1 MIKIIN
7 NPNPV
12 GVPTWK
18 TTCDKCQCEFS
29 YQSEDVSDD
38 WNHVCGPGS
47 YGGSHVFCPNCG
59 ERVWASMRNEDLIN
73 TSTTN

>member
-18 TTCDKCQCEFS
+18 ATCDRCQCEFS
-29 YQSEDVSDD
+29 YQGEDVSDD
-38 WNHVCGPGS
+38 WNGVCGPGS
-47 YGGSHVFCPNCG
+47 CGGRHVFCPNCG
-59 ERVWASMRNEDLIN
+59 ERVWPSMRDEELIKNE
-73 TSTTN
+73 

>member
-18 TTCDKCQCEFS
+18 VTCKKCQCEFS
-29 YQSEDVSDD
+29 YQSEDVTND
-38 WNHVCGPGS
+38 WNGVCGPGS
-47 YGGSHVFCPNCG
+47 YGGAHVFCPNCG
-59 ERVWASMRNEDLIN
+59 ERVWPSMRDEELIKNE
-73 TSTTN
+73 